1 MIITLSNNKISASI
15 NTIGAE
21 LIQLEKDNKNYI
33 WTVDEAFWNKTSPI
47 LFPIVG
53 RLKNDSYSINGK
65 TYELP
70 RHGFA
75 RNFEFEVEHQTENSV
90 VFLLTENP
98 ETLKQYPFQFELR
111 LQYELIENSL
121 KISYSV
127 LNKSQEIMPFSIGA
141 HPAFAIEDS
150 FSDYSLQFI
159 EAEEFVSYEL
169 ENEQFSNSFR
179 KINSEN
185 GQINLDYSLF
195 EKDALVFKHLKSDKL
210 TLLKGNQPYLS
221 VEFEGFP
228 FLGIWT
234 KPNAPF
240 LCIEPWCG
248 LADNVNHNGN
258 IFEKEGINLIQPSE
272 KFSRTIQINC
282 SFL

>member
-21 LIQLEKDNKNYI
+21 LIRLEKDNQNYI
-33 WTVDEAFWNKTSPI
+33 WTVNETYWNKTSPI

-53 RLKNDSYSINGK
+53 RLKNDAYTIADK
-65 TYELP
+65 KYELP

-75 RNFEFEVEHQTENSV
+75 RNFEFQILNQTESSV
-90 VFLLTENP
+90 VFVLESNS
-98 ETLKQYPFQFELR
+98 ETLKNYPFEFQ
-111 LQYELIENSL
+111 LQLEYELDGNEL
-121 KISYSV
+121 KMKYSV
-127 LNKSQEIMPFSIGA
+127 ENRSEVTMPFSIGA

-150 FSDYSLQFI
+150 FSDYSLQFN

-185 GQINLDYSLF
+185 GQINLNYSLF
-195 EKDALVFKHLKSDKL
+195 EKDALVFKHLKSNEL
-210 TLLKGNQPYLS
+210 ILLNKNKPVLS
-221 VEFEGFP
+221 VQFEGFP
-228 FLGIWT
+228 YLGIWT

-258 IFEKEGINLIQPSE
+258 IFEKEGIQLLGNEFNFQRKIVINL
-272 KFSRTIQINC
+272 
-282 SFL
+282 L

>member
-21 LIQLEKDNKNYI
+21 LIRLEKDNQNYI

-65 TYELP
+65 AYELP

-75 RNFEFEVEHQTENSV
+75 RNFEFEVAHQTGSSA
-90 VFLLTENP
+90 VFILTENA
-98 ETLKQYPFQFELR
+98 ETLKNYPFQFELR
-111 LQYELIENSL
+111 LKYELIENSL

-150 FSDYSLQFI
+150 FSDYSLQFN

-221 VEFEGFP
+221 IKFEGFP

-234 KPNAPF
+234 KSNAPF

-258 IFEKEGINLIQPSE
+258 IYEKEGINLIHPSE
-272 KFSRTIQINC
+272 SFLRTIQIDC
-282 SFL
+282 

>member
-21 LIQLEKDNKNYI
+21 LIRLEKDNQNYI

-65 TYELP
+65 AYELP

-75 RNFEFEVEHQTENSV
+75 RNFEFEVAHQTGSSA
-90 VFLLTENP
+90 VFILTENA
-98 ETLKQYPFQFELR
+98 ETLKNYPFQFELR
-111 LQYELIENSL
+111 LKYELIENSL

-141 HPAFAIEDS
+141 HPAFAIEGS
-150 FSDYSLQFI
+150 FSDYSLQFN

-221 VEFEGFP
+221 IKFEGFP

-234 KPNAPF
+234 KSNAPF

-258 IFEKEGINLIQPSE
+258 IYEKEGINLIHPSE
-272 KFSRTIQINC
+272 SFLRTIQIDC
-282 SFL
+282 

>member
-21 LIQLEKDNKNYI
+21 LIRLEKDNQNYI
-33 WTVDEAFWNKTSPI
+33 WTVNETYWNKTSPI

-53 RLKNDSYSINGK
+53 RLKNDAYTIADK
-65 TYELP
+65 KYELP

-75 RNFEFEVEHQTENSV
+75 RNFEFQILNQTESSV
-90 VFLLTENP
+90 VFVLESNS
-98 ETLKQYPFQFELR
+98 ETLKNYPFEFK
-111 LQYELIENSL
+111 LQLEYELDGNEL
-121 KISYSV
+121 KMNYSV
-127 LNKSQEIMPFSIGA
+127 ENRSEVTMPFSIGA

-150 FSDYSLQFI
+150 FSDYSLQFN

-185 GQINLDYSLF
+185 GQINLNYSLF
-195 EKDALVFKHLKSDKL
+195 EKDALVFKHLKSNEL
-210 TLLKGNQPYLS
+210 ILLNKNKPVLS
-221 VEFEGFP
+221 VQFEGFP
-228 FLGIWT
+228 YLGIWT

-258 IFEKEGINLIQPSE
+258 IFEKESIQLLE
-272 KFSRTIQINC
+272 KNC
-282 SFL
+282 VFQREIIISLL

>member
-21 LIQLEKDNKNYI
+21 LIRLEKDNQNYI
-33 WTVDEAFWNKTSPI
+33 WTVNETYWNKTSPI

-53 RLKNDSYSINGK
+53 RLKNDAYTIADK
-65 TYELP
+65 KYELP

-75 RNFEFEVEHQTENSV
+75 RNFEFQILNQTENSV
-90 VFLLTENP
+90 VFVLESNS
-98 ETLKQYPFQFELR
+98 ETLKNYPFEFK
-111 LQYELIENSL
+111 LQLEYELDGNEL
-121 KISYSV
+121 KMNYSV
-127 LNKSQEIMPFSIGA
+127 ENRSEVTMPFSIGA

-150 FSDYSLQFI
+150 FSDYSLQFN

-185 GQINLDYSLF
+185 GQINLNYSLF
-195 EKDALVFKHLKSDKL
+195 EKDALVFKHLQSNKL
-210 TLLKGNQPYLS
+210 TLLKKNEPVLS
-221 VEFEGFP
+221 VQFEGFP
-228 FLGIWT
+228 YLGIWT

-248 LADNVNHNGN
+248 LADNRNHNGN
-258 IFEKEGINLIQPSE
+258 IFEKEGINFLQAKE
-272 KFSRTIQINC
+272 TFSKTIKIKI
-282 SFL
+282 

>member
-1 MIITLSNNKISASI
+1 MIITLSNTKISASI

-21 LIQLEKDNKNYI
+21 LSRLEKNNKNYI

-53 RLKNDSYSINGK
+53 RLKNDAYTIADK
-65 TYELP
+65 KYELP

-75 RNFEFEVEHQTENSV
+75 RNFEFQILNQTENSV
-90 VFLLTENP
+90 VFVLESNS
-98 ETLKQYPFQFELR
+98 ETLKNYPFEFK
-111 LQYELIENSL
+111 LQLEYELDGNEL
-121 KISYSV
+121 KMNYSV
-127 LNKSQEIMPFSIGA
+127 ENRSEVTMPFSIGA

-150 FSDYSLQFI
+150 FSDYSLQFN

-185 GQINLDYSLF
+185 GQINLNYSLF
-195 EKDALVFKHLKSDKL
+195 EKDALVFKHLKSNEL
-210 TLLKGNQPYLS
+210 ILLNKNKPVLS
-221 VEFEGFP
+221 VQFEGFP
-228 FLGIWT
+228 YLGIWT

-248 LADNVNHNGN
+248 LADNSNHNGN
-258 IFEKEGINLIQPSE
+258 FIEKEGIQLLE
-272 KFSRTIQINC
+272 KNGVFQREIIIS
-282 SFL
+282 LL

>member
-21 LIQLEKDNKNYI
+21 LIRLEKDNQNYI
-33 WTVDEAFWNKTSPI
+33 WTVNETYWNKTSPI

-53 RLKNDSYSINGK
+53 RLKNDAYTIADK
-65 TYELP
+65 KYELP

-75 RNFEFEVEHQTENSV
+75 RNFEFQILNQTESSV
-90 VFLLTENP
+90 VFVLESNS
-98 ETLKQYPFQFELR
+98 ETLKNYPFEFK
-111 LQYELIENSL
+111 LQLEYELDGNEL
-121 KISYSV
+121 KMNYSV
-127 LNKSQEIMPFSIGA
+127 ENRSEVTMPFSIGA

-150 FSDYSLQFI
+150 FSDYSLQFN

-169 ENEQFSNSFR
+169 ENEQFNNSFR

-185 GQINLDYSLF
+185 GQINLNYSLF
-195 EKDALVFKHLKSDKL
+195 EKDALVFKHLKSNEL
-210 TLLKGNQPYLS
+210 ILLNKNKPVLS
-221 VEFEGFP
+221 VQFEGFP
-228 FLGIWT
+228 YLGIWT

-258 IFEKEGINLIQPSE
+258 IFEKEGIQLLGNEFNFQRKIVINL
-272 KFSRTIQINC
+272 
-282 SFL
+282 L